1 MSCQCHIWGLWRR
14 GSCLFSFVPFI
25 ILGLRDLIF
34 SLPSSSSIKK
44 KKKLFNTAITPQ
56 LCYGLFTTLWHY
68 INAVI
73 HTKGAPYKVI
83 FVVIVIVSSMCCV
96 PSRHSTTVPNG
107 FQLGFLGPRLTYQE
121 LAARNKC
128 CINKMHIK
136 SAHTPNI
143 IFSWELPPAF
153 ISSRQQ

>member
-1 MSCQCHIWGLWRR
+1 MSHLGFMEE
-14 GSCLFSFVPFI
+14 GVLFVFICTIHNTWAKRFDILSSFFI
-25 ILGLRDLIF
+25 LNK
-34 SLPSSSSIKK
+34 KK

-96 PSRHSTTVPNG
+96 PSRHSSTVPNG